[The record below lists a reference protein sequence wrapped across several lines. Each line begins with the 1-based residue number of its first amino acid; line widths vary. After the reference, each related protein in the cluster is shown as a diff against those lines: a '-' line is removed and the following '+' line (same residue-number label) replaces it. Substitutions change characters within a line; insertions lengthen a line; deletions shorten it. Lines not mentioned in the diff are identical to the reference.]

1 MKAEVMTFAGLM
13 TQPVIIQGGMGIG
26 VSGWRLARAVSE
38 AGHLGVV
45 SGTALEIAFARRLQL
60 GDIGGHLRRAMEAF
74 PLRDVAK
81 DILDKYFVEG
91 GKPKEAPF
99 KGVSL
104 CTANPPKDLTHLIM
118 AACFCEVRL
127 AKEGH
132 AGVVGINLLEK
143 IRLTCIPAL
152 YGAMLAGVDYVLMG
166 AGIPRR
172 IPGVLDNLADG
183 RTAELV
189 MEVENAPVDTPPL
202 VTSLNPAD
210 IFNGE
215 APKINRPKF
224 LAIVGSHILA
234 TTLAKKS
241 TGKVDGFI
249 IETAPAGGHNSPP
262 RSKQY
267 TPDGEPIYG
276 PKDEADLKVIAAL
289 GLPYWMAGAH
299 SNADSLAS
307 AQAKGAVGVQIG
319 TAFAFC
325 EESDMGADLKKR
337 VLAQSREGK
346 AGVFTDP
353 KASPTGFPFKVVR
366 LPGTMYDTDVYQAR
380 TRICDIG
387 HLRTPCMT
395 PEGKI
400 EYWCPAAPID
410 PYLRKG
416 GKIEDTEGR
425 KCLCNGLM
433 ATIGLGQRRPDGR
446 VEQPIL
452 TAGQEV
458 ANIAQYAKPGRD
470 SYTAAEVL
478 EYVTGKAG

>member
-1 MKAEVMTFAGLM
+1 M

-45 SGTALEIAFARRLQL
+45 SGTALEVAFARRLQL
-60 GDIGGHLRRAMEAF
+60 GDIGGHLRRALDAF
-74 PLRDVAK
+74 PLRHVAK
-81 DILDKYFVEG
+81 DVLDRYFVEG

-99 KGVSL
+99 KGIAM
-104 CTANPPKDLTHLIM
+104 CTATPPRDLVHLIM

-132 AGVVGINLLEK
+132 SGVVGINLLEK

-172 IPGVLDNLADG
+172 IPGVLDNLSEG

-189 MEVENAPVDTPPL
+189 MEVENSPVDTPPL
-202 VTSLNPAD
+202 VTSLDPAQ
-210 IFNGE
+210 IFGGSP
-215 APKINRPKF
+215 PKVNRPKF

-241 TGKVDGFI
+241 TGKVDGFV

-267 TPDGEPIYG
+267 SESGEPIYG
-276 PKDEADLKVIAAL
+276 PKDEADLKAIAAL
-289 GLPYWMAGAH
+289 GLPYWIAGAQ
-299 SNADSLAS
+299 SNPGAVDA
-307 AQAKGAVGVQIG
+307 ARAKGAVGVQIG

-325 EESDMGADLKKR
+325 EESDMNPELKKR

-346 AGVFTDP
+346 AAVFTDP

-366 LPGTMYDTDVYQAR
+366 LPDTIYDNHVYEAR
-380 TRICDIG
+380 TRVCDVG
-387 HLRTPCMT
+387 HLRTPCLT
-395 PEGKI
+395 PSGKI
-400 EYWCPAAPID
+400 DYWCPASPVD
-410 PYLRKG
+410 RYVQKG
-416 GKIEDTEGR
+416 GKPEDAENR
-425 KCLCNGLM
+425 KCLCNGLL
-433 ATIGLGQRRPDGR
+433 ATIGLGQTRPDGR

-452 TAGQEV
+452 TAGTEV
-458 ANIAQYAKPGRD
+458 AHIAQFAKPGRD
-470 SYTAAEVL
+470 SYSAADVIAR
-478 EYVTGKAG
+478 VSSPAN

>member
-1 MKAEVMTFAGLM
+1 MTLRTLM

-26 VSGWRLARAVSE
+26 VSGWKLARAVSE

-45 SGTALEIAFARRLQL
+45 SGTALEVAFARRLQL
-60 GDIGGHLRRAMEAF
+60 GDIGGHLRRALEAF
-74 PLRDVAK
+74 PLRDAAK

-91 GKPKEAPF
+91 GKPKEALF
-99 KGVSL
+99 KGVTL
-104 CTANPPKDLTHLIM
+104 CTANPPKDLAHLIM

-132 AGVVGINLLEK
+132 NGVVGINLLEK

-172 IPGVLDNLADG
+172 IPGVLDNLAAG
-183 RTAELV
+183 QPAELV
-189 MEVENAPVDTPPL
+189 MEIENAPADTAPL
-202 VTSLNPAD
+202 VTRLVPD
-210 IFNGE
+210 EIFGGK
-215 APKINRPKF
+215 APKLNRPKF

-241 TGKVDGFI
+241 TGKVDGFV

-267 TPDGEPIYG
+267 TESGEPIYG
-276 PKDEADLKVIAAL
+276 PKDEADLKAIAAL

-299 SNADSLAS
+299 SKADSLAD

-325 EESDMGADLKKR
+325 EESDMNPELKKR
-337 VLAQSREGK
+337 VLAQSRDGK

-366 LPGTMYDTDVYQAR
+366 LPGTMYDKDVYEAR

-387 HLRTPCMT
+387 HLRTPVMT

-400 EYWCPAAPID
+400 DYWCPAAPVD
-410 PYLRKG
+410 RYLMKG
-416 GKIEDTEGR
+416 GKTEDTVGR
-425 KCLCNGLM
+425 KCLCNGLI
-433 ATIGLGQRRPDGR
+433 AAIGLGQRRPDGR

-458 ANIAQYAKPGRD
+458 ANIAQFAKPGKD
-470 SYTAAEVL
+470 SYSAADVL
-478 EYVTGKAG
+478 ALVLGKAK